1 MSNCVMIWFCEGDA
15 RRAPGMDLLTVGTP
29 TWSTTPACL
38 LLWSAS
44 SPESGWHAKK
54 TCTSAAD
61 WSAKR
66 RRCYRAIDSQRLCWK
81 LPCQYWKRQPGY
93 FLVSPDLKFNV
104 IWQLVN
110 LDKLPS
116 KNSVKNRKETF
127 FSAYT
132 WTFFFVRSLG
142 NARISPDQL
151 FGSGGLPLVD
161 LAIFRPAW
169 SRWGILQ
176 SLLAW
181 SHYRRKAGLIGA
193 V

>member
-54 TCTSAAD
+54 TCTPAAD

-66 RRCYRAIDSQRLCWK
+66 RQCYHAIDSQGLCWK
-81 LPCQYWKRQPGY
+81 LPCQYWKRQPGD

-127 FSAYT
+127 FSAAAYT
-132 WTFFFVRSLG
+132 SSL
-142 NARISPDQL
+142 A
-151 FGSGGLPLVD
+151 LVD
-161 LAIFRPAW
+161 CLWWTLLYFGPHEVDEESCSHCWHDHITEENLVSSELFR
-169 SRWGILQ
+169 I
-176 SLLAW
+176 
-181 SHYRRKAGLIGA
+181 